1 MMMPSQSF
9 SNQLVDLADTIASTG
24 LDGQLD
30 SLHHFTAIAASTG
43 FEPAAR
49 VLQRIGNLVEV
60 AGLLDPDAALQA
72 AEDAGTA
79 LRQIAEFLRGLPL
92 DQTIGQADALL
103 TERWGSYLELLDS
116 TPTDH
121 IPPDLMLDE
130 VDLPPPP
137 PDDASNLD
145 IAGLLRLIT
154 GGAGGEREPV
164 VASVPTPPAR
174 DLITASPSK
183 MDVPSRDVEIVQV
196 LPTVPPELDGLIVD
210 LDPEIRECFLADAS
224 DLLGRIETASL
235 LMSDREKEDE
245 ARRELARSLHTLK
258 GAAGAVG
265 LTPIT
270 DLCHSMEDLV
280 AGPRGERGAVETAV
294 RDGLNRLERL
304 VAIVRGPTDS
314 KVSPDVVSDTRLTF
328 SADGSGDSDA
338 TLRISPARLDA
349 LMDLAAELITRRGRW
364 AAHSE
369 AMRSFAISTRSSR
382 SRVSETLDLLGEQ
395 GIDDDARRHHL
406 AKLSEQVE
414 DVVALAEEARVAS
427 SPLADDTE
435 IVSRVALR
443 LWESIQALRL
453 VSVGGLFRR
462 LSRVMAQ
469 AAQEENKQVE
479 VEIRGDDTTLDR
491 GLQERLFEPLL
502 HLVRN
507 AVGHGIEAPDQ
518 RRAVGKSVAG
528 RIVLEASR
536 HDEVVVLS
544 VTDDGRGLDSEAIRG
559 KAMRLGLLEPGDRS
573 TPDELAK
580 LIFHPGFSTREA
592 AGNVAGR
599 GVGMDVVAKEI
610 ANLKGTINLTSEPG
624 RGMCLTLHLP
634 SQLWLERAI
643 VCRVAGQPYSLP
655 LAAVEEIRNLDRYEP
670 GPELRD
676 VRTSLGL
683 PSMVGLAAVSLRVRA
698 SGKLIEMVVDSVDG
712 PRELVPRPLP
722 RMLEGHPAISG
733 TSLLATGELVFAL
746 DTSWVA
752 SLRPASVSPIAAI
765 PRLRRFRALVVDD
778 SISVRRSASRQLKTM
793 GLDVDEASDGVEALG
808 KLRAGDYALLLTDL
822 EMPRMDGFELLRQ
835 VRHEGN
841 HMATPVVVSSSR
853 SDAMTREQVH
863 SLGAS
868 AFVAKPASLEEFAA
882 VVAPLLS
889 RGVSSAVG

>member
-1 MMMPSQSF
+1 MMPNQSL
-9 SNQLVDLADTIASTG
+9 SDQLVELADTIVSTG
-24 LDGQLD
+24 LDGKLD
-30 SLHHFTAIAASTG
+30 AIHQFTTIALATG

-49 VLQRIGNLVEV
+49 VLRRIGNLVEV
-60 AGLLDPDAALQA
+60 AALLDPDAARQA

-79 LRQIAEFLRGLPL
+79 LGQIAEFLRGLPL
-92 DQTIGQADALL
+92 DQTVVVADALL
-103 TERWGSYLELLDS
+103 SERWGSYLELLDS

-121 IPPDLMLDE
+121 VSTDMTLEE
-130 VDLPPPP
+130 VELPPPP
-137 PDDASNLD
+137 DEEPNLD
-145 IAGLLRLIT
+145 IASLLRLIT
-154 GGAGGEREPV
+154 GGAVEEREPV
-164 VASVPTPPAR
+164 VASDPAHATRELIPT
-174 DLITASPSK
+174 S
-183 MDVPSRDVEIVQV
+183 
-196 LPTVPPELDGLIVD
+196 PPEMEAPKPEIGIGQELATAQSEMEKLIVD
-210 LDPEIRECFLADAS
+210 LDPEIRECFLADAA
-224 DLLGRIETASL
+224 DMLGRIETASL
-235 LMSDREKEDE
+235 LLSDRGKEEE
-245 ARRELARSLHTLK
+245 AKRELARSLHTLK

-265 LTPIT
+265 LSPVT

-280 AGPRGERGAVETAV
+280 TEPHGDRRAFEKAV
-294 RDGLNRLERL
+294 RDGLNKLERL
-304 VAIVRGPTDS
+304 VAIVRAPAESKDS
-314 KVSPDVVSDTRLTF
+314 PVVATEARPTF
-328 SADGSGDSDA
+328 SADGSGDADA

-369 AMRSFAISTRSSR
+369 AMRAFAISTRSSR
-382 SRVSETLDLLGEQ
+382 SRLSETLDLLGEQ
-395 GIDDDARRHHL
+395 GIDEDARRHHL

-443 LWESIQALRL
+443 LWESIQSLRL

-462 LSRVMAQ
+462 LSRVMSQ
-469 AAQEENKQVE
+469 AAQEENKEVE
-479 VEIRGDDTTLDR
+479 VEIRGDETTLDR

-518 RRAVGKSVAG
+518 RRAAGKSVAG

-544 VTDDGRGLDSEAIRG
+544 VTDDGRGLDSEAIRK
-559 KAMRLGLLEPGDRS
+559 KAIRLGLLAPGDSS

-580 LIFHPGFSTREA
+580 LIFHPGFSTRET
-592 AGNVAGR
+592 AGSVAGR

-610 ANLKGTINLTSEPG
+610 ANLKGTINLASQPG

-643 VCRVAGQPYSLP
+643 VCRMAGQPYSLP

-670 GPELRD
+670 RPELMD
-676 VRTSLGL
+676 ARTSMGL
-683 PSMVGLAAVSLRVRA
+683 PGMVGMPAVSLRVRA
-698 SGKLIEMVVDSVDG
+698 NGKLVEMVVDAVDG

-746 DTSWVA
+746 DTCWVS
-752 SLRPASVSPIAAI
+752 SLRSSPVSPISAV
-765 PRLRRFRALVVDD
+765 PSLRRFRALVVDD
-778 SISVRRSASRQLKTM
+778 SISVRRSASRQLKNM

-808 KLRAGDYALLLTDL
+808 KLRSGNYALLLTDL

-841 HMATPVVVSSSR
+841 HMATPVIVSSSR
-853 SDAMTREQVH
+853 SDATTREQVH